1 MTDRAGGRVVAVGHV
16 GLNARDLE
24 SLSAFYRE
32 TVWLHEGL
40 HIAGVISIFEVGTTD
55 LFIQPGRSAPL
66 EFDLAADDV
75 DALYARLHAA
85 GVPCVAPQD
94 EQRSGHRAFGFTDP
108 EGNEVHVVNA
118 HPRMRAS

>member
-1 MTDRAGGRVVAVGHV
+1 MSDPVGGRVVAVGHV

-24 SLSAFYRE
+24 SLAAFYRE
-32 TVWLHEGL
+32 TVGLYEGV

-55 LFIQPGRSAPL
+55 LFIQPGQPAPL

-75 DALYARLHAA
+75 DALYARLDAA
-85 GVPCVAPQD
+85 GVPCVAPKD

-118 HPRMRAS
+118 HPRMRS